1 VSKKSFLDGDG
12 TNDFLSIINHFSV
25 SYLKI
30 TEDNAERLV
39 DTLREC
45 FLMGD
50 EMNALDKLDDIS
62 KSLDRV
68 ARAII
73 PTSAVGCNR
82 GDVHI
87 ESLTEAVIHVGDG
100 MHAIAAAI
108 DRIADQNARSRT

>member
-12 TNDFLSIINHFSV
+12 TSDFLSFINH
-25 SYLKI
+25 L
-30 TEDNAERLV
+30 
-39 DTLREC
+39 
-45 FLMGD
+45 GD
-50 EMNALDKLDDIS
+50 EMNALGKLDDIS

-108 DRIADQNARSRT
+108 DRIADQNARGRT

>member
-1 VSKKSFLDGDG
+1 MSKKSFLDGDG
-12 TNDFLSIINHFSV
+12 ASDFLSIINH
-25 SYLKI
+25 LI
-30 TEDNAERLV
+30 
-39 DTLREC
+39 
-45 FLMGD
+45 GD
-50 EMNALDKLDDIS
+50 EINVLDKLDDIS

-108 DRIADQNARSRT
+108 ERIADQNARSRA